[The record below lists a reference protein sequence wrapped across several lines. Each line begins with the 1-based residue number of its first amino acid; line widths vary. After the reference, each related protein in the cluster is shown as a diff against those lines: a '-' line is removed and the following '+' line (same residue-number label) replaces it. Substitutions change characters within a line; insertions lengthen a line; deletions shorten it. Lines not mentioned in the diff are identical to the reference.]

1 MYNLVAHKIIMF
13 GIFRDVRTGEESQ
26 KYVGGLFSLFFSLGK
41 KNTKSSRN
49 KNSWGL
55 FILAV
60 T

>member
-41 KNTKSSRN
+41 KKTLKVLEIKILEGFSS
-49 KNSWGL
+49 L
-55 FILAV
+55 Q
-60 T
+60 